1 MNNPRFS
8 IFKFS
13 IVEVPVKS
21 SIPSITLNKLLYNSV
36 SKTFKISISSP
47 QTSAS
52 TEGLGGCEYKANDY
66 LSNLQCKD
74 HNPNGNKKSKFFP
87 IYILENRDLIYS
99 Y

>member
-8 IFKFS
+8 IFNFS

-36 SKTFKISISSP
+36 SKTFKIFISSP
-47 QTSAS
+47 QTNAS

-74 HNPNGNKKSKFFP
+74 YNPNGNKKSKFFP